1 MSIPFYVSVVDE
13 RESKRTGNAGGDDD
27 DVGILH
33 GSLSAIVLGQVAS
46 NFL

>member
-1 MSIPFYVSVVDE
+1 VSISFYASVVYYVKP
-13 RESKRTGNAGGDDD
+13 KRTGNAGGDDD

-33 GSLSAIVLGQVAS
+33 GSLSAIILGQVAS